1 MVLRGDELGEQP
13 VDRHPPA
20 YRKSENPRHMLHVYL
35 DEINIPRPVGWMDG
49 GMSADG
55 AEMKGWAGGGGMVGR
70 GLRTAEVSR
79 SSDVVEFET

>member
-1 MVLRGDELGEQP
+1 
-13 VDRHPPA
+13 
-20 YRKSENPRHMLHVYL
+20 
-35 DEINIPRPVGWMDG
+35 
-49 GMSADG
+49 MSADG